1 MKTEA
6 VGSTARLVPIHK
18 SIRYTFQKA
27 MILSDLSNFQYY
39 SICQVKQDDM
49 QFKNKHPMITVCFQG
64 VLC

>member
-6 VGSTARLVPIHK
+6 AGSTARLVPIHK
-18 SIRYTFQKA
+18 STRYTFQKT

-39 SICQVKQDDM
+39 IICQVKQDDM
-49 QFKNKHPMITVCFQG
+49 QFKNKHPMITVCYQV